1 MPEYQ
6 IFYPKN
12 FPNIK
17 EIRWSVREGDFVR
30 PSNTIFNTEW
40 GSVWAGDQFLISN
53 LHARQRSEV
62 RTGDLLMTISCE
74 ASEDVLSSCMFWKN
88 LRGLVYPEFE
98 KLPSNMVRSV
108 VNSESGDKISIYVRA
123 GLDEEFAKSIV
134 NGADP
139 NDILDLWEADWRKQY
154 PSDDPLIAAIL
165 ASKLTN
171 EDGNWLNSKRSD
183 HEMIVLLCADGHIT
197 IDFAKALLD
206 SGFYKHPE
214 AVIDVIQGAEPSII
228 ARIRK
233 IEINGELPPALEKAP
248 PREYFD

>member
-1 MPEYQ
+1 MPDYQ
-6 IFYPKN
+6 IFYPVN

-17 EIRWSVREGDFVR
+17 RIKWFVREGDFVN
-30 PSNTIFNTEW
+30 PGNTIFHTDW
-40 GSVWAGDQFLISN
+40 GPVWAGDKFFISTI
-53 LHARQRSEV
+53 HAPQRSEV

-74 ASEDVLSSCMFWKN
+74 ASENVLSSCIYWKN
-88 LRGLVYPEFE
+88 LRNLVYPKYEG
-98 KLPSNMVRSV
+98 LPKGMVRSV
-108 VNSESGDKISIYVRA
+108 VESESRDKLSIYIRA

-139 NDILDLWEADWRKQY
+139 DDILDLWEADWRKQY

-171 EDGNWLNSKRSD
+171 EDGSWLNSKRSD

-206 SGFYKHPE
+206 SGFDKHPE
-214 AVIDVIQGAEPSII
+214 AVIDVIQGADPSII

-233 IEINGELPPALEKAP
+233 IEISGELPPALEKIP